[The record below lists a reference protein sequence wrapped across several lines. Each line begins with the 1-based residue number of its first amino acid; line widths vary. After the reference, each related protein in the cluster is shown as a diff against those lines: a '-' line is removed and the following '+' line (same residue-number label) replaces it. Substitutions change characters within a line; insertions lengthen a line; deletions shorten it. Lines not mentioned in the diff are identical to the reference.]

1 MTANADP
8 GGHRAV
14 RGSRRP
20 RGAERRLT
28 VRGMRVRVTESRADD
43 ASETIMLIHG
53 IGMSHRYFVRLH
65 RALAPSAR
73 VVSLDLPGF
82 GGLPKPSRDV
92 SIADMAALIA
102 DVVAAESS
110 GPVVLVGHSMG
121 AQWAVETAASH
132 PARIAGVV
140 AIGPVV
146 DDAHRSLGA
155 QARALAIDTVGE
167 TPATNVVVF
176 TDYMRCGPRWYL
188 RQAAHMLR
196 YPIEERVRGLAVP
209 LLVMRGAKDPVAGAA
224 WCDRLA
230 SSAGGPRVITIPA
243 RHHVV
248 QRSAPDAVAD
258 GILGHTVR
266 WRSRPSTGSTGE

>member
-1 MTANADP
+1 MRF
-8 GGHRAV
+8 RAI
-14 RGSRRP
+14 
-20 RGAERRLT
+20 
-28 VRGMRVRVTESRADD
+28 ESRADD
-43 ASETIMLIHG
+43 GSETIVLIHG
-53 IGMSHRYFVRLH
+53 IGMSHRYFARLH
-65 RALAPSAR
+65 RVLARSAR

-82 GGLPKPSRDV
+82 GGLAKPSHDV
-92 SIADMAALIA
+92 TIGDMAQAIGELL
-102 DVVAAESS
+102 AAVSC

-121 AQWAVETAASH
+121 AQWAVETAARH

-155 QARALAIDTVGE
+155 QARALALDTLGE
-167 TPATNVVVF
+167 TPATNFIVF
-176 TDYMRCGPRWYL
+176 SDYLRCGPRWYL

-196 YPIEERVRGLAVP
+196 YPIEERVRSLAVP

-230 SSAGGPRVITIPA
+230 SSAGEGDIIEIPA
-243 RHHVV
+243 RHHVA

-258 GILGHTVR
+258 SILGWTAR
-266 WRSRPSTGSTGE
+266 RRSGRPAEPPRR